1 MKIEGLI
8 LDSSDI
14 TQETKKG
21 RGGELQQIGKFN
33 LITTNPTDT
42 MKVNISPELWKG
54 GEAGKLLSQCVGK
67 RMMFEIEFKEFSFAN
82 DEGKHVALKGFHL
95 FTLPELGN
103 K

>member
-14 TQETKKG
+14 SQETKSG
-21 RGGELQQIGKFN
+21 RGGELLQVGKFN
-33 LITTNPTDT
+33 LITTHPTDT
-42 MKVNISPELWKG
+42 MKVSISPELWKN
-54 GEAGKLLSQCVGK
+54 GETGKLLNQCIGK

-95 FTLPELGN
+95 YSLPELS

>member
-1 MKIEGLI
+1 MKIEGLL

-14 TQETKKG
+14 TQETKTG
-21 RGGELQQIGKFN
+21 RGGELLQAGKFK
-33 LITTNPTDT
+33 LITTCPTDT
-42 MKVNISPELWKG
+42 MKVNVSPELWKG
-54 GEAGKLLSQCVGK
+54 GESGKLLQQCVGK

-95 FTLPELGN
+95 YSLPELS